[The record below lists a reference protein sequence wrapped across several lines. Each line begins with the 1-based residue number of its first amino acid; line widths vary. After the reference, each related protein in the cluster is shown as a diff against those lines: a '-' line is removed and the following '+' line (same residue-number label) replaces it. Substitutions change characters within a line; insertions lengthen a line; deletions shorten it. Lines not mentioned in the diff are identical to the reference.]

1 MYYKY
6 TILFAIALVT
16 ILLQIRVYYDYYLQK
31 YFRNGDEIVY
41 DYLIKFINCI
51 SKDNFFMNY
60 GLWDQNN
67 TNLKNANKN
76 LCNFIFENA
85 HLNSNDTF
93 HILDV
98 GCGYGKQDF
107 LLHNMLSSSSK
118 IVAIDLS
125 KKQVDFANRC
135 RKRNH
140 IHKKQLKFVEG
151 DAHCLVDQFFCK
163 KFNRIISIESAFHYK
178 DRPLFFNSVSSLLTN
193 DGLFVIS
200 DIMLK
205 DTYKPT
211 IMNKLFLNIASDF
224 LCIPEKNLI
233 TLSQWKKQVKK
244 CHLKIVKLHDI
255 TDKTF
260 TPYYKFFFENYI
272 RNQNLPDFIA
282 DMLIYI
288 FNIVQPF
295 SYVVAVCKKRVG
307 YFKHF

>member
-6 TILFAIALVT
+6 TILFAIALIT
-16 ILLQIRVYYDYYLQK
+16 IILQLKVYYNYILHK

-41 DYLIKFINCI
+41 DYLIKFINSV
-51 SKDNFFMNY
+51 SKDNYFMNY

-67 TNLKNANKN
+67 NSLRKANKN
-76 LCNFIFENA
+76 LCSFIFENA
-85 HLNSNDTF
+85 TLNSSDTF

-118 IVAIDLS
+118 IVALDLS
-125 KKQVDFANRC
+125 EKQIDFANNY
-135 RKRNH
+135 RKRKK
-140 IHKKQLKFVEG
+140 ISKKQLKFVQC
-151 DAHCLVDQFFCK
+151 DAHCLIDKFFCK

-178 DRPLFFNSVSSLLTN
+178 DRHLFFKSVSSLLTK

-205 DTYKPT
+205 NTYKPS
-211 IMNKLFLNIASDF
+211 IINKLFLNIACDF

-233 TLSQWKKQVKK
+233 KMNEWKKQVKK
-244 CHLKIVKLHDI
+244 SNLKIVKFYDI

-260 TPYYKFFFENYI
+260 VPYYKFFFEKYI
-272 RNQNLPDFIA
+272 KNQNLPDFIA
-282 DMLIYI
+282 NILINM
-288 FNIVQPF
+288 FNSLQPF
-295 SYVVAVCKKRVG
+295 SYVVAVCKTNVE
-307 YFKHF
+307 HFTLF